1 MGGFSYAYLLANI
14 SSNFFFC
21 VLVNDVLSLML
32 DNCLDKVEDCSWATF
47 FCASELAVVVPDRL
61 PELLPPELLPPE
73 LLPPELLPEL
83 PL

>member
-1 MGGFSYAYLLANI
+1 
-14 SSNFFFC
+14 
-21 VLVNDVLSLML
+21 ML
-32 DNCLDKVEDCSWATF
+32 DNCLDRVEDCICDTF

-73 LLPPELLPEL
+73 LLPEL